1 MSFNEISILLLN
13 QEYDIIYL
21 IGKRFRKLIERILR
35 MTFYITDPKPCKDD
49 FYLKLPNLRPV
60 VNRHSKAAIHV
71 PVFDK
76 DFLIEK
82 DDESEDKYS
91 VYVKDSN
98 KYLATIYAYADS
110 WRIILDHKDFQHVDI
125 FCGNFSES
133 VDFVTAIFAP
143 LLGDDNDRA

>member
-1 MSFNEISILLLN
+1 
-13 QEYDIIYL
+13 
-21 IGKRFRKLIERILR
+21 
-35 MTFYITDPKPCKDD
+35 MTFYITDPKPHKDD
-49 FYLKLPNLRPV
+49 FYLKLPDLRPV

-82 DDESEDKYS
+82 DDESEDQYS

-143 LLGDDNDRA
+143 LLGDNHDRA

>member
-1 MSFNEISILLLN
+1 
-13 QEYDIIYL
+13 
-21 IGKRFRKLIERILR
+21 

-49 FYLKLPNLRPV
+49 FYLKLPNLRPI
-60 VNRHSKAAIHV
+60 VNKHAKAAIHV

-76 DFLIEK
+76 DFLIVK
-82 DDESEDKYS
+82 DDESEDQYS

>member
-1 MSFNEISILLLN
+1 
-13 QEYDIIYL
+13 
-21 IGKRFRKLIERILR
+21 
-35 MTFYITDPKPCKDD
+35 MTFYITDPKPYKDD

-60 VNRHSKAAIHV
+60 VNKHAKAAIHV

-76 DFLIEK
+76 DFLIVK
-82 DDESEDKYS
+82 DDESEDRYS

-110 WRIILDHKDFQHVDI
+110 WRIILDHKAFQHVDI

-133 VDFVTAIFAP
+133 VDFVAAVFAP

>member
-1 MSFNEISILLLN
+1 MSSDEISILLLN

-21 IGKRFRKLIERILR
+21 IGKRYGKLIKRILR
-35 MTFYITDPKPCKDD
+35 MPFYITDPKPHKDD
-49 FYLKLPNLRPV
+49 FYIRLPNLRPV
-60 VNRHSKAAIHV
+60 VNKHSKAAIHV

-76 DFLIEK
+76 DFLIVK
-82 DDESEDKYS
+82 DDESEDRYS

-110 WRIILDHKDFQHVDI
+110 WRIVLDHKAFQHVDI

-133 VDFVTAIFAP
+133 VDFVAAVFAP